1 MRIALLAIAVSI
13 FSNGCREP
21 TVDTPNGSDLS
32 RIRASETPG
41 EPRRET
47 EANSPT
53 AEQMAHHFDH
63 ATRARDA
70 LVRGDLDGARG
81 AARELTRIEISEVP
95 AGWSPHLVPFEQAAR
110 RVADASDLD
119 VAALAFGE
127 VARACGSCHRAL
139 EAHVSMTDV
148 PPPLGDDLRS
158 HMQKH
163 LWATDRIWEG
173 LIVPSNTRF
182 VAGCGALADAPL
194 DPATLMPNR
203 TASPEVT
210 ELAHRVHELGR
221 NCSRAT
227 EGAVQAQI
235 YGELLRTCAD
245 CHRRVGAGGP
255 TAPAE
260 L

>member
-1 MRIALLAIAVSI
+1 MRIALLAIWM
-13 FSNGCREP
+13 FSSGCREP
-21 TVDTPNGSDLS
+21 AADTPNGSDPS
-32 RIRASETPG
+32 PVRASETSG
-41 EPRRET
+41 EPRREI
-47 EANSPT
+47 EPNGPT

-70 LVRGDLDGARG
+70 LVRGDLEGART
-81 AARELTRIEISEVP
+81 AARELTRIETSEVP
-95 AGWSPHLVPFEQAAR
+95 ASWTPHLAPLERAAR
-110 RVADASDLD
+110 GVADAMDLD
-119 VAALAFGE
+119 AAALAFGE

-139 EAHVSMTDV
+139 EARVSMTDV

-194 DPATLMPNR
+194 DPAALMPNR
-203 TASPEVT
+203 TASPEVS
-210 ELAHRVHELGR
+210 EIANHVHDLGR

-227 EGAVQAQI
+227 DGAVQAQF